1 MGPAFC
7 KIGPMKALKAIGKVL
22 LWVLV
27 AILVLVLIIFG
38 LRAYNGN
45 KYPITHSMPE
55 GMSSDKSSYETSEHI
70 TAIEGDYLNGF
81 HFRPAEKKHRGVVV
95 VYGGSE
101 GSPDYSRAKQL
112 FDAGYEVLSLFF
124 FGQDNQKPTLANV
137 PLEQFD
143 EVTAYIADHVEDPA
157 PVTVIGTSKGAEFAA
172 LLAAHGYPVD
182 NVVAFAPADHSY
194 SGLDFTGGE
203 DFPSFTDKGEVVEY
217 ASFRKASISSG
228 AKMFWAM
235 ATSYPVSYRA
245 TYESA
250 AANADAG
257 ARIDLSDYR
266 GNVLLFAGDADQM
279 WQADV
284 AARALAEQGS
294 NIEAHVYPDA
304 GHAFFP
310 DAEKLPN
317 GWQFMLGGTAE
328 GNRAAHEA
336 SEKTLH
342 ERLAEWHG

>member
-1 MGPAFC
+1 
-7 KIGPMKALKAIGKVL
+7 MKALKAIGRIL
-22 LWVLV
+22 LWLLA

-45 KYPITHSMPE
+45 KYPITQSVGE
-55 GMSSDKSSYETSEHI
+55 GMSADKSSYEISERI

-101 GSPDYSRAKQL
+101 GSPNYSRAKQL

-124 FGQDNQKPTLANV
+124 FGQANQKPALANV
-137 PLEQFD
+137 PLDQFD
-143 EVTAYIADHVEDPA
+143 EVTAYIDEHVEDPS
-157 PVTVIGTSKGAEFAA
+157 PVTVIGASKGAEFAE

-182 NVVAFAPADHSY
+182 NVVAYAPAHYSY

-217 ASFRKASISSG
+217 ASFRKASISAA
-228 AKMFWAM
+228 AKMLWNM

-250 AANADAG
+250 AANAESG
-257 ARIDLSDYR
+257 IDLASFD

-279 WQADV
+279 WQSDI
-284 AARALAEQGS
+284 AARALAEQS
-294 NIEAHVYPDA
+294 ENIEAHVYPDA
-304 GHAFFP
+304 GHVFFP
-310 DAEKLPN
+310 NSNELPN
-317 GWQFMLGGTAE
+317 GWQIMFGGTDE

-336 SEKTLH
+336 SEKIVLEHLTQ
-342 ERLAEWHG
+342 WHR

>member
-1 MGPAFC
+1 
-7 KIGPMKALKAIGKVL
+7 MKALKAIGKVL

-38 LRAYNGN
+38 LRTYNGN

-55 GMSSDKSSYETSEHI
+55 GMSSDKSTYETSEYI

-81 HFRPAEKKHRGVVV
+81 HFRPAKKKHRGVVV

-112 FDAGYEVLSLFF
+112 FDAGYEVLSLYF
-124 FGQDNQKPTLANV
+124 FGQANQKPTLANV

-143 EVTAYIADHVEDPA
+143 EVTAYIDEHVEDPS
-157 PVTVIGTSKGAEFAA
+157 PVTVIGASKGAEFAE

-182 NVVAFAPADHSY
+182 NVVAYAPAHYSY

-228 AKMFWAM
+228 AKMLWDM

-250 AANADAG
+250 AANADAP
-257 ARIDLSDYR
+257 IDLSGFG

-279 WQADV
+279 WQSDV
-284 AARALAEQGS
+284 AARALAEQGE

-317 GWQFMLGGTAE
+317 GWQIMLGGTAE

-336 SEKTLH
+336 SEKILL
-342 ERLAEWHG
+342 ERLAEWHR

>member
-1 MGPAFC
+1 
-7 KIGPMKALKAIGKVL
+7 MKALKAIGKVL

-38 LRAYNGN
+38 LRTYNGH
-45 KYPITHSMPE
+45 KYPITQSANE
-55 GMSSDKSSYETSEHI
+55 SMSSDKSTYETSEYI

-81 HFRPAEKKHRGVVV
+81 HFRPAKKKHRGVVV

-101 GSPDYSRAKQL
+101 GSPNYSRAKQL
-112 FDAGYEVLSLFF
+112 FDAGYEVLSLYF
-124 FGQDNQKPTLANV
+124 FGQANQKPTLANV

-143 EVTAYIADHVEDPA
+143 EVTAYIDEHVEDPS
-157 PVTVIGTSKGAEFAA
+157 PVTVIGASKGAEFAE

-182 NVVAFAPADHSY
+182 NVVAYAPAHYSY

-217 ASFRKASISSG
+217 ASFRKASISAA
-228 AKMFWAM
+228 AKVFWNM
-235 ATSYPVSYRA
+235 ATGYPVSYRA

-250 AANADAG
+250 AANAESG
-257 ARIDLSDYR
+257 IDLAGFD

-279 WQADV
+279 WQSDI
-284 AARALAEQGS
+284 AARALAEQS
-294 NIEAHVYPDA
+294 ENIEAHVYPDA

-310 DAEKLPN
+310 DAETLPN
-317 GWQFMLGGTAE
+317 GWQIMLGGTAE

-336 SEKTLH
+336 SEKILH

>member
-1 MGPAFC
+1 
-7 KIGPMKALKAIGKVL
+7 MKALKAIGKVL
-22 LWVLV
+22 LGVLA
-27 AILVLVLIIFG
+27 AILVLALIIFG

-45 KYPITHSMPE
+45 KYPITQSMTE
-55 GMSSDKSSYETSEHI
+55 AMSSDKSTYETSEHI

-81 HFRPAEKKHRGVVV
+81 HFRPADKKHSGVVV
-95 VYGGSE
+95 IYGGSE

-143 EVTAYIADHVEDPA
+143 EVTVYIADHVEDA
-157 PVTVIGTSKGAEFAA
+157 SPVSVIGTSKGAEFAA

-182 NVVAFAPADHSY
+182 NVVAYAPGHYSY
-194 SGLDFTGGE
+194 SGLDFTSGE
-203 DFPSFTDKGEVVEY
+203 DFPSFTDKGESVGY

-228 AKMFWAM
+228 AKMLWDM
-235 ATSYPVSYRA
+235 ATNYPVSYRA

-250 AANADAG
+250 AANASDG
-257 ARIDLSDYR
+257 ARIDLSDFD

-279 WQADV
+279 WQAGI
-284 AARALAEQGS
+284 AARALAEQGD

-304 GHAFFP
+304 GHVFFP

-317 GWQFMLGGTAE
+317 GWQIMLGGTAE

-336 SEKTLH
+336 SEKILL
-342 ERLAEWHG
+342 ERLAEWHR

>member
-1 MGPAFC
+1 
-7 KIGPMKALKAIGKVL
+7 MKALKAIGKVL
-22 LWVLV
+22 LGILA

-38 LRAYNGN
+38 LRTYNGN

-55 GMSSDKSSYETSEHI
+55 GMSSDKSTYETSEHI

-81 HFRPAEKKHRGVVV
+81 HFRPAKKKHRGVVV

-101 GSPDYSRAKQL
+101 GSPNYSRAKQL
-112 FDAGYEVLSLFF
+112 FDAGYEVLSLYF
-124 FGQDNQKPTLANV
+124 FGQANQKPTLANV

-143 EVTAYIADHVEDPA
+143 EVTAYIDEHVEDPS
-157 PVTVIGTSKGAEFAA
+157 PVTVIGASKGAEFAE

-182 NVVAFAPADHSY
+182 NVVAYAPAHYSY

-217 ASFRKASISSG
+217 ASFRKASISAA
-228 AKMFWAM
+228 AKMLWNM

-250 AANADAG
+250 AANASDG

-279 WQADV
+279 WQSDV
-284 AARALAEQGS
+284 AARALAEQGE

-317 GWQFMLGGTAE
+317 GWQIMLGGTAE

-336 SEKTLH
+336 SEKILL
-342 ERLAEWHG
+342 ERLAEWHR